1 MGLENHKIE
10 WGRAVEAAC
19 SRRLQELKDGAMIK
33 NRSESRD
40 LGALGQTGP
49 SVLEAHREN
58 LLIGICV
65 AAAVALVIGFVNA
78 YLNLEIGRARTIVF
92 LTSLAAF
99 TVVPFVIRRTHSI
112 ELGAG
117 LLVLGAIGP
126 IFVPAYYQGGLQSPY
141 LIWFVVIPVL
151 APLFLGLRFA
161 LFSGLVGVSCYT
173 AFYVLEATGNLPAA
187 PLEGANFSS
196 FFNLVLAATF
206 GTVVGIATDRSARRA
221 KLDLDVLRADLMRK
235 AVDLED
241 SEARK
246 SAILDASLSGIVS

>member
-1 MGLENHKIE
+1 MGK
-10 WGRAVEAAC
+10 GSGAAC
-19 SRRLQELKDGAMIK
+19 PRGRQELEDGAMIK
-33 NRSESRD
+33 NRSGSRN
-40 LGALGQTGP
+40 LGASGQIAPPVLG
-49 SVLEAHREN
+49 AHREN

-65 AAAVALVIGFVNA
+65 AAAIALVIGFVNA

-99 TVVPFVIRRTHSI
+99 TIAPFVIRRTHSI

-141 LIWFVVIPVL
+141 LIWFVVIPLL

-173 AFYVLEATGNLPAA
+173 AFYALQVTGNLPAA

-206 GTVVGIATDRSARRA
+206 GTVVGIATDPLSAPRKSGSGGLARRFDA
-221 KLDLDVLRADLMRK
+221 KGRRPGGQRSEK
-235 AVDLED
+235 ERD
-241 SEARK
+241 SRC
-246 SAILDASLSGIVS
+246 VSQRYCEL